1 MCTPTPGHRRA
12 SFVAPPAAT
21 MPPMTH
27 APPDAPPDAA
37 PDDLAANPPYSP
49 VGRVYPSAANAANAA
64 NGAGGAVVLFDPPGF
79 FELCPLSLTRPAF
92 GLRCGIGTLL
102 DNQIR
107 HLRPAAVT
115 LWVRPALEAV
125 ARRLAAE
132 VGARHGVGCDVN
144 RPLGQGRATLVD
156 GRTWWF
162 AAPPPVLPGTME
174 SDETRQPLRWVL
186 ERPGLTPER
195 FYAEARD
202 ARGMASGLVT
212 AACPA
217 RVLRRWWD
225 LLAHNEAALRRDADD
240 FALRTHHVLHP
251 PPGAYLVRPERVHV
265 GRRVAI
271 APGVVLDAE
280 GGPICLDDGASVGAG
295 AVLIGP
301 CYVGP
306 GSTVSPH
313 ATLRPGTNVGPVCKV
328 GGEIGNAIFQ
338 GHANKAHDGYLG
350 DSYVGEWANLG
361 AGTTTS
367 NLKNTYGPVRAA
379 TPAGRV
385 DTGRTFVGSVIGDHA
400 KLGIGTMLAAGSHV
414 GVGSQVSVAR
424 PPQFVGHLRFV
435 TPAGDKP
442 YAFAKFVETARRVV
456 ARRGM
461 TLSDADV
468 ALLRGVAADD

>member
-1 MCTPTPGHRRA
+1 MTEQPTDLENDLP
-12 SFVAPPAAT
+12 T
-21 MPPMTH
+21 
-27 APPDAPPDAA
+27 DAA
-37 PDDLAANPPYSP
+37 APYSP
-49 VGRVYPSAANAANAA
+49 VGRVHPSPAQAANT
-64 NGAGGAVVLFDPPGF
+64 GGGQLVVFDPAGF

-107 HLRPAAVT
+107 RLKPSAVT

-125 ARRLAAE
+125 ADRLAAD
-132 VGARHGVGCDVN
+132 VRLRHRIACDVN
-144 RPLGQGRATLVD
+144 RPLGETAATLVD

-162 AAPPPVLPGTME
+162 AAPPPVLLGTLE
-174 SDETRQPLRWVL
+174 SDETRQPLRWVV

-195 FYAEARD
+195 FYADARD
-202 ARGMASGLVT
+202 ATANLTRGP
-212 AACPA
+212 CPA

-225 LLAHNEAALRRDADD
+225 LVAHNEAALRHDAIE
-240 FALRTHHVLHP
+240 FAQRGHHVLHP
-251 PPGAYLVRPERVHV
+251 PPGVHLVRPEQVYV
-265 GRRVAI
+265 GRRVALS
-271 APGVVLDAE
+271 PGAVLDASA
-280 GGPICLDDGASVGAG
+280 GPVCLDDGAGVGPN

-306 GSTVSPH
+306 DSTVSPH
-313 ATLRPGTNVGPVCKV
+313 ATLRPGANVGPVCKV
-328 GGEIGNAIFQ
+328 GGEVGNTIFQ
-338 GHANKAHDGYLG
+338 GHANKAHDGYVG

-400 KLGIGTMLAAGSHV
+400 KLGVGTMLSAGSHV
-414 GVGSQVSVAR
+414 GVGSQVAVAR

-435 TPAGDKP
+435 VEAGDKP
-442 YAFAKFVETARRVV
+442 YAFAKFVETARRVA
-456 ARRGM
+456 ARRGVS
-461 TLSDADV
+461 LGDADV
-468 ALLRGVAADD
+468 TLLRGVAADD

>member
-1 MCTPTPGHRRA
+1 
-12 SFVAPPAAT
+12 
-21 MPPMTH
+21 MPPMT
-27 APPDAPPDAA
+27 DAPAA
-37 PDDLAANPPYSP
+37 PVAPEPDDADYSP
-49 VGRVYPSAANAANAA
+49 VGRVYPSAASAA
-64 NGAGGAVVLFDPPGF
+64 NGAGGHLVVFDPSGF

-107 HLRPAAVT
+107 RLRPTTVT

-125 ARRLAAE
+125 AWRQAAD
-132 VGARHGVGCDVN
+132 VRARHNVACDVN
-144 RPLGQGRATLVD
+144 LPLGDGPTTLVD

-162 AAPPPVLPGTME
+162 AAPPPVAGGTLE
-174 SDETRQPLRWVL
+174 SDETRQPLRFVA

-195 FYAEARD
+195 FYADVRGAAAGLAR
-202 ARGMASGLVT
+202 VP
-212 AACPA
+212 CPA
-217 RVLRRWWD
+217 RVMRRWWD
-225 LLAHNEAALRRDADD
+225 FLAHNEAALRHDADD
-240 FALRTHHVLHP
+240 FAARTHHVLQIL
-251 PPGAYLVRPERVHV
+251 PGVHLVRPERVHV
-265 GRRVAI
+265 GRRVAL

-280 GGPICLDDGASVGAG
+280 SGPVCIDDGASVGPN

-328 GGEIGNAIFQ
+328 GGEVGNAIFQ
-338 GHANKAHDGYLG
+338 GHANKAHDGYVG
-350 DSYVGEWANLG
+350 DSYIGEWANLG

-414 GVGSQVSVAR
+414 GVGSQVAVPR

-435 TPAGDKP
+435 TPDGDKP
-442 YAFAKFVETARRVV
+442 YAFTKFVETASRVV

-461 TLSDADV
+461 TLSGDDV
-468 ALLRGVAADD
+468 TLLRGVAADD